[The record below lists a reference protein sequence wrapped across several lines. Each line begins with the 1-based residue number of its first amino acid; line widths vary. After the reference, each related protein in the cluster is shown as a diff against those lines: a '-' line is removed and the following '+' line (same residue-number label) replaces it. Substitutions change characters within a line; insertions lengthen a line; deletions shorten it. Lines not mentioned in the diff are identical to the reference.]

1 TRFSRDWSSDV
12 CSSDLGQLQLNVM
25 EPVIAISLNES
36 IQLLTQG
43 MQTLQ
48 QKCIKGIEVNEQNCL
63 DAVMRSIGII
73 TLLDPLLGHAA
84 CDEIGKQCIREN
96 KTVPQVVLELG
107 LLTEKQLDEIFAFE
121 NLVSEVPNEVSSLEQ
136 VS

>member
-1 TRFSRDWSSDV
+1 V
-12 CSSDLGQLQLNVM
+12 IGNDLTITMAAEAGQLQLNVM
-25 EPVIAISLNES
+25 EPVIAVALNES

-43 MQTLQ
+43 MQTLA
-48 QKCIKGIEVNEQNCL
+48 QKCIAGIQANEQNCFN
-63 DAVMRSIGII
+63 AVMRSIGII
-73 TLLDPLLGHAA
+73 TLLEPLLGHAR

-107 LLTEKQLDEIFAFE
+107 LLSQAQLDEIFAFE
-121 NLVSEVPNEVSSLEQ
+121 NLVSEVPGPLSQLEQ

>member
-1 TRFSRDWSSDV
+1 PVIQEGMNKIAFRV
-12 CSSDLGQLQLNVM
+12 IGNDLTITMAAEAGQSQLNVM

-48 QKCIKGIEVNEQNCL
+48 QKCIEGIEVNEQNCL

-84 CDEIGKQCIREN
+84 CDEIGK
-96 KTVPQVVLELG
+96 
-107 LLTEKQLDEIFAFE
+107 
-121 NLVSEVPNEVSSLEQ
+121 
-136 VS
+136 